1 VRIAVDRRARAPAPS
16 WPKLRVLRFSGK
28 AQSDG
33 IEADRIEGEQVRV
46 FGAPKTIA
54 DIFKY
59 RRSDSTSPSKHCAK
73 AGAQSDSRWTGSTTT
88 PASAASSVMRPY
100 LETVVA

>member
-16 WPKLRVLRFSGK
+16 WPKLRVRRFSGK
-28 AQSDG
+28 AQSEG

-59 RRSDSTSPSKHCAK
+59 RNKVGLDIA
-73 AGAQSDSRWTGSTTT
+73 
-88 PASAASSVMRPY
+88 
-100 LETVVA
+100 LEALRKGWRAT